1 MYKNART
8 AVSCVIALLLV
19 LTASARADE
28 KDKFS
33 FAVHGDSRSMLYLPH
48 KEGQEE
54 RIHKLLVDV
63 FSLVL
68 PEKVADEVVKREVK
82 LTFDPVTKELVH
94 VQMPFASKTEV
105 MFMTLDKGWVT
116 EASVE
121 DVKLLPGVRRTI
133 FRLGASEWIAR
144 EMVRDVRAGRARF
157 LVSTG
162 DIVWWGKQGITV
174 QDSPYWK
181 RVNETMLSKLPAP
194 DDEMKAAGLDGRY
207 FPSIGNHEVWG
218 DPKIEGVLGALPYM
232 KKLGVSAE
240 RLIYKYDF
248 KGVRFIY
255 LWTGKYDYKSPS
267 DWDAERPVYEVQMKQ
282 LKEWLDEAKTKD
294 IKKAFI
300 IFHNPVFARSGM
312 GGIPE
317 PRNPHKVIASY
328 AKDIELVVL
337 NGHVHT
343 TEVYDVDGVKYLLL
357 GGGGAEQDPILP
369 GRTKIKVPKDY
380 PPDLYWKGEAPKE
393 EYNYLL
399 VDVESGQKTRF
410 TINRFRPWAAKS
422 FESVE
427 LFK

>member
-1 MYKNART
+1 
-8 AVSCVIALLLV
+8 
-19 LTASARADE
+19 
-28 KDKFS
+28 
-33 FAVHGDSRSMLYLPH
+33 
-48 KEGQEE
+48 
-54 RIHKLLVDV
+54 
-63 FSLVL
+63 
-68 PEKVADEVVKREVK
+68 
-82 LTFDPVTKELVH
+82 LVH
-94 VQMPFASKTEV
+94 IQMPFASKTEV
-105 MFMTLDKGWVT
+105 MFLTLDKGWVT

-133 FRLGASEWIAR
+133 FRLGAGEWVAR
-144 EMVRDVRAGRARF
+144 EMARDVQTGRARF

-174 QDSPYWK
+174 QDSPFWK
-181 RVNETMLSKLPAP
+181 RVNETLLSKLPAP
-194 DDEMKAAGLDGRY
+194 DDDMKAAGLEGRY
-207 FPSIGNHEVWG
+207 FPSVGNHEVWG

-232 KKLGVSAE
+232 KKLGVSAD

-248 KGVRFIY
+248 QGVRFIY
-255 LWTGKYDYKSPS
+255 LWTGKYDYRSPS

-282 LKEWLDEAKTKD
+282 LKEWLDEAKTKG

-300 IFHNPVFARSGM
+300 VFHNPVFARSGM

-328 AKDIELVVL
+328 ANDLELVVL

-343 TEVYDVDGVKYLLL
+343 TELYDVDGVKYFLL

-369 GRTKIKVPKDY
+369 GRTKIKVPANY
-380 PPDLYWKGEAPKE
+380 PPDLYWKGQAPKE

-399 VDVESGQKTRF
+399 VDVQPGQKTKF
-410 TINRFRPWAAKS
+410 TINRFRPWAAKP
-422 FESVE
+422 FETVE